1 MKKLQR
7 NVLLILTF
15 TLSTAA
21 LSQTNCITPNWGE
34 SIVSFEEDSIF
45 LWIATND
52 SGLIRFNKQTQVK
65 TYYTTTNSNISSNKI
80 LSLLYY
86 NSKLIL
92 STDSNLLRFTN
103 NTFTT
108 INDTTKGLMIENL
121 NGNLVIVE
129 REDYFNGAIYILLND
144 SIIQQIDICAAAQYC
159 ADNNDITLDSSG
171 NIWIVRNEFYAFD
184 VVKFDG
190 TNWQSFNS
198 SNTLNIPIDSR
209 NPSISS
215 NGNLILMSNYKGIFS
230 YNGAWQFTIP
240 YDQIIN
246 GNDTLNQYLSSI
258 ELESNGNLWAGTN
271 SGISVNQPGRI
282 IYLNNGVWEFLPQID
297 SLPSFIT
304 TFHLSNFDTNIVYVG
319 STNGFMIID
328 KSCLGLKNTISESK
342 EEISLLVFPNP
353 SKEVINIRLSGNSRI
368 ENSILI
374 DVNGKKIKQF
384 GNESELSIFGVP
396 NGLYLLQVTTNKRI
410 ITKKIIIE

>member
-1 MKKLQR
+1 MKNLQR
-7 NVLLILTF
+7 NVLLILTVAF
-15 TLSTAA
+15 STAA
-21 LSQTNCITPNWGE
+21 LSQTNCITQKWGE
-34 SIVSFEEDSIF
+34 SIIAFEEDSMF

-65 TYYTTTNSNISSNKI
+65 TYYTTANSNISSNKI

-86 NSKLIL
+86 NNELIL
-92 STDSNLLRFTN
+92 STDSSLLRFTN
-103 NTFTT
+103 NSFTT
-108 INDTTKGLMIENL
+108 INDTTKGLMVENL

-129 REDYFNGAIYILLND
+129 REDYSNGAIYTLQND
-144 SIIQQIDICAAAQYC
+144 SIIQQIDICNAAQSQC
-159 ADNNDITLDSSG
+159 LDNNDITIDSLG
-171 NIWIVRNEFYAFD
+171 NIWIVRSEFYAFD
-184 VVKFDG
+184 VGKFNG
-190 TNWQSFNS
+190 TNYQSFS
-198 SNTLNIPIDSR
+198 ALGFPIDAF

-215 NGNLILMSNYKGIFS
+215 NGNLIVMSNYKGIFT

-240 YDQIIN
+240 HDQIIN
-246 GNDTLNQYLSSI
+246 GNDTLNQYLTSI

-271 SGISVNQPGRI
+271 SGIFADQPGRI
-282 IYLNNGVWEFLPQID
+282 IYLNNGVWDFLPQTD

-328 KSCLGLKNTISESK
+328 KGCLGLINTISESK

-353 SKEVINIRLSGNSRI
+353 SKEVINIRLPGNSRI

-410 ITKKIIIE
+410 ITKKIINE

>member
-1 MKKLQR
+1 MKNLQK
-7 NVLLILTF
+7 NILLILTL

-21 LSQTNCITPNWGE
+21 LSQTNCITPYWGE
-34 SIVSFEEDSIF
+34 SIVAFEKDSIF
-45 LWIATND
+45 LWIATSD
-52 SGLIRFNKQTQVK
+52 SGLIRFNKQTQIK
-65 TYYTTTNSNISSNKI
+65 TYYTTANSNISSNKI

-86 NSKLIL
+86 KNELIL
-92 STDSNLLRFTN
+92 STDSNLQRFTN
-103 NTFTT
+103 NNFTT

-121 NGNLVIVE
+121 NGNLVVVE
-129 REDYFNGAIYILLND
+129 REDYFNGAIYILQND
-144 SIIQQIDICAAAQYC
+144 SIEQQVDICSTAQKC
-159 ADNNDITLDSSG
+159 LDNNDITIDSSG
-171 NIWIVRNEFYAFD
+171 NIWIVRSEFYAFD
-184 VVKFDG
+184 VGKFDG
-190 TNWQSFNS
+190 TNYQSFS
-198 SNTLNIPIDSR
+198 ALGFPIDAN

-258 ELESNGNLWAGTN
+258 ELESNGNLWAGTT
-271 SGISVNQPGRI
+271 SGISANQPGRI

-297 SLPSFIT
+297 SLPSIIT
-304 TFHLSNFDTNIVYVG
+304 TFYLSKFDTNIVYVG

-328 KSCLGLKNTISESK
+328 KSCLGLTNIISESK
-342 EEISLLVFPNP
+342 EEISLLIFPNP

-374 DVNGKKIKQF
+374 DAHGKKIKQF

-396 NGLYLLQVTTNKRI
+396 NGLYLLQVTTNKSI